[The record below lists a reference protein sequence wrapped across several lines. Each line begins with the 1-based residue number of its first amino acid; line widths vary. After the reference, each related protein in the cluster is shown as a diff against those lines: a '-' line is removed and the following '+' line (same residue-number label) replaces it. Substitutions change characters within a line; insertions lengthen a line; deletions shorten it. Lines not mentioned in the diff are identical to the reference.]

1 MWHYSYSYMENQM
14 SYALEYDITDNKLN
28 TKIYEM
34 KSTNLKYKVV
44 KYDEKYVC
52 DNDEQLGQYRS
63 VIFTEPEGKL
73 VSYTLPKSITMD
85 LFTSRMIDQTIQDDI
100 YVSEIVEGTM
110 LTLFWDDRI
119 NGWELASK
127 GAVGGNYW
135 FYRTQYSGK
144 DEPKNQ
150 KTFRTMFLEAFHAE
164 KNQDINDIAYI
175 QELPKGVCYNFVLQH
190 PDNHIVLSVEHP
202 HVFLVSVYELDATTN
217 TARFIHPRVYQ
228 NWPVFQSIHGIIEF
242 PKEPVIKFA
251 SVEEYRQSFC
261 IPQLPGLMFL
271 NVSGERTVLENP
283 AYAEIKTLR
292 GNNPN
297 LHYQYLCLLRI
308 GKVLDFLGYFPQYKK
323 VFRAFYT
330 QWESFVT
337 NVHQSYVSYYVKHE
351 NVPISKRYFPLIHK
365 LHHEVYIPSIA
376 TGKIIMRRSEVR
388 KRLLEIPPSEIF
400 YYLYK
405 EE

>member
-1 MWHYSYSYMENQM
+1 
-14 SYALEYDITDNKLN
+14 
-28 TKIYEM
+28 M
-34 KSTNLKYKVV
+34 KTTNMKYKVV

-73 VSYTLPKSITMD
+73 VSYTLPKSITME
-85 LFTSRMIDQTIQDDI
+85 LFSSRDMSGTIDNTI
-100 YVSEIVEGTM
+100 YVTEIVEGTM

-150 KTFRTMFLEAFHAE
+150 KTFRTMFLEAFRAE
-164 KNQDINDIAYI
+164 KNQDINDLAYI
-175 QELPKGVCYNFVLQH
+175 QELPKEDDGKRLCYSFVLQH
-190 PDNHIVLSVEHP
+190 PDNHIVLNVEHP
-202 HVFLVSVYELDATTN
+202 HVCLVSVYEIDATTN
-217 TARFIHPRVYQ
+217 TAHFIHPSVYQ
-228 NWPVFQSIHGIIEF
+228 CWPIFQSIHGIIEF
-242 PKEPVIKFA
+242 PKEPEVKYATI
-251 SVEEYRQSFC
+251 EEYRQSFC
-261 IPQLPGLMFL
+261 ILQLPGLMFL
-271 NVSGERTVLENP
+271 NASGERTVLENP
-283 AYAEIKTLR
+283 GYVELKTLR

-337 NVHQSYVSYYVKHE
+337 NIHQSYVSYYVKHE

-376 TGKIIMRRSEVR
+376 TEKIIMRRSEVR
-388 KRLLEIPPSEIF
+388 KRLLEISPSEIF